1 MYKPG
6 NVSRAPPVV
15 IPHQPRLDWQMWFA
29 ALGPHTSSPWF
40 TSFVHRLLQ
49 GQRDGE
55 RGAAPSLGGRG
66 CWAPAL
72 QQFVSP
78 KWFGVSLWQF
88 GVSPQYFGVSLQ
100 WVGVSLQELGVS
112 PQWFGVSLQWVGMS
126 PRQFG
131 VSLRQFG
138 VSLWHGAQGDV
149 MSLAVIRLVQ
159 VDESLY
165 PFSARPP
172 LFIRARLY
180 KYWFTSS
187 AEGR

>member
-1 MYKPG
+1 M
-6 NVSRAPPVV
+6 
-15 IPHQPRLDWQMWFA
+15 
-29 ALGPHTSSPWF
+29 
-40 TSFVHRLLQ
+40 
-49 GQRDGE
+49 
-55 RGAAPSLGGRG
+55 
-66 CWAPAL
+66 
-72 QQFVSP
+72 
-78 KWFGVSLWQF
+78 
-88 GVSPQYFGVSLQ
+88 
-100 WVGVSLQELGVS
+100 QELGVS
-112 PQWFGVSLQWVGMS
+112 PRWFGVSLQWVGMS

-131 VSLRQFG
+131 VSLR
-138 VSLWHGAQGDV
+138 HGAQGDV